1 MAVKLSFETI
11 YDPVLEKKVK
21 GFEIVRLKTLVMF
34 KHVGG
39 DVEIRDG
46 IVDTGAYVTL
56 IPKSIWKNLEIEKIT
71 EHEITGL
78 SIKPE
83 CAIPVIIGK
92 TCCSLIDE
100 NGGTTGEL
108 KFHSYLALTDKVPLI
123 IGFKDLLS
131 KFKVCFNYE
140 NNKAYIEVPEKI
152 KRGNKNVK
160 K

>member
-1 MAVKLSFETI
+1 MTVKLSFETI
-11 YDPVLEKKVK
+11 YDPALEKKVK
-21 GFEIVRLKTLVMF
+21 GFEIVRLKTLVLF
-34 KHVGG
+34 KHVDG

-56 IPKSIWKNLEIEKIT
+56 IPQSIWKNLEIEKIT
-71 EHEITGL
+71 THEIMGL

-100 NGGTTGEL
+100 YGSTTGEL

-131 KFKVCFNYE
+131 KFNVCFSYK
-140 NNKAYIEVPEKI
+140 NNEAWIEVPK
-152 KRGNKNVK
+152 KNKK
-160 K
+160 

>member
-1 MAVKLSFETI
+1 MVVKLSFETI

-21 GFEIVRLKTLVMF
+21 GFEIVRLKTLVLF
-34 KHVGG
+34 KRVDGNI
-39 DVEIRDG
+39 EIRDG

-56 IPKSIWKNLEIEKIT
+56 IPQSIWKNLEIEKIAK
-71 EHEITGL
+71 HEIMGL

-100 NGGTTGEL
+100 HGSTTGEL

-131 KFKVCFNYE
+131 RFKVCFDYKRKE
-140 NNKAYIEVPEKI
+140 AYLETKV
-152 KRGNKNVK
+152 RK

>member
-1 MAVKLSFETI
+1 MVVKLSFETI

-21 GFEIVRLKTLVMF
+21 WFEIVRLKTLVMF
-34 KHVGG
+34 KHVDG

-56 IPKSIWKNLEIEKIT
+56 IPQSIWKNLEIEKIT
-71 EHEITGL
+71 EHEIMGL

-108 KFHSYLALTDKVPLI
+108 NFHSYLALTDKVPLI

-131 KFKVCFNYE
+131 KFNVCFNYE
-140 NNKAYIEVPEKI
+140 KGEAYIEVPEENKTKRKKI
-152 KRGNKNVK
+152 K
-160 K
+160 